1 MQRILI
7 FCEISQIV
15 TGKNTNK
22 SKKTKVNS
30 PIVFSVLNDKTAP
43 KLFQSLVR
51 PTICLNLLVLSLIIY
66 KCLHFFKIFAVFE
79 RIYKQN
85 LQNY

>member
-1 MQRILI
+1 MQTKANLKRQDRQD
-7 FCEISQIV
+7 S
-15 TGKNTNK
+15 G
-22 SKKTKVNS
+22 KTKVNS
-30 PIVFSVLNDKTAP
+30 TNIFPVLNAP

-51 PTICLNLLVLSLIIY
+51 STICLNLLVLSLILY

-85 LQNY
+85 FQNY